1 MSEKVIKAIVFV
13 RVSSQGQDFENQKT
27 TVLKNALAKYNQE
40 EIAIIEGKESGYGL
54 EEDKRKTLQELK
66 AIIAEN
72 KSIESIYVWAVDRI
86 SRRCI
91 MAINIIDELTK
102 EGINVVILKPTR
114 LETLDEKR
122 NPNPIAN
129 MVMLFLA
136 YAAELETNSIKAR
149 MNNTKTI
156 LRASGKVA
164 NGKVAYGYKK
174 LENKSI
180 GIDEDKAIIVRQI
193 FNLYSTGKYSLNRL
207 NDMLYEK
214 DPLFFKLGYKSTT
227 ASRIKRII
235 GSLLYSG
242 RNDKNTN
249 LYPPIVSPQL
259 QDKCIKIMEG
269 KKTLPKHNTKTVY
282 YAKGII
288 KNYSDPHHRCMIPFR
303 NNISY
308 RTHPS
313 DSISYV
319 VNINAVDSILYNSM
333 CVLKSIAMGISNEK
347 TIEAYKQQLKNND
360 ETITNIDKEVN
371 KLLDDNLRI
380 ERLLAKNRIREEV
393 AQEQINNN
401 DNIIKQYNVK
411 KAEIL
416 SDNQQLLTL
425 IEGAKQGSVSNGFF
439 YSLYS
444 IDDEEVIAQYI
455 KDVIKEVRITYIDKY
470 TKRMDIIGYP
480 IIAHLVDRYYT
491 ITSKGGKITIMR
503 HNMKDTTDY
512 CDWTCIY
519 RRRLKPL

>member
-1 MSEKVIKAIVFV
+1 MLRTICFC
-13 RVSSQGQDFENQKT
+13 RVSSSGQSLEAQLNTVKKEALKEYAEDEIMIIQGVESAVSLDEEHRLTIKQ
-27 TVLKNALAKYNQE
+27 LKD
-40 EIAIIEGKESGYGL
+40 AIG
-54 EEDKRKTLQELK
+54 D
-66 AIIAEN
+66 N
-72 KSIESIYVWAVDRI
+72 PSIESVFFFSPDRLA
-86 SRRCI
+86 RRI
-91 MAINIIDELTK
+91 RVAIDIIDDLTHM
-102 EGINVVILKPTR
+102 GINMIFLNPMR
-114 LETLDEKR
+114 LNTLNKDKS
-122 NPNPIAN
+122 PNP
-129 MVMLFLA
+129 LA
-136 YAAELETNSIKAR
+136 HLVLIMMSYSAEQEAKAMKARINNKKAEL
-149 MNNTKTI
+149 
-156 LRASGKVA
+156 RAAGKVA

-180 GIDEDKAIIVRQI
+180 GIDEDKAQIVRQI
-193 FNLYSTGKYSLNRL
+193 FNLYSTGEYSLNRL

-242 RNDKNTN
+242 RNNKNTN

-269 KKTLPKHNTKTVY
+269 KKILPKHNTKTVY

-288 KNYSDPHHRCMIPFR
+288 KNYSDPHHRCMTPFR

-319 VNINAVDSILYNSM
+319 VNINAVDSILYNAM
-333 CVLKSIAMGISNEK
+333 AVLKSIAMGISNEK
-347 TIEAYKQQLKNND
+347 TIEEYNEQLKNNN

-380 ERLLAKNRIREEV
+380 ERLLAKNRIREEI
-393 AQEQINNN
+393 AEEQIKSN

-416 SDNQQLLTL
+416 SDNQQLETL

-455 KDVIKEVRITYIDKY
+455 KDVIKEVRITYIDKH

-480 IIAHLVDRYYT
+480 IIAHLIDHYYT

-503 HNMKDTTDY
+503 HNMKDPTDY
-512 CDWTCIY
+512 CDWTCVY